1 MRQGGP
7 DENRRWCQIH
17 LRVFGQDA
25 PLEESE
31 QPTVG
36 AELVRWYDVD
46 DINDINEFNDV
57 YDG

>member
-36 AELVRWYDVD
+36 AELVRRYDVD
-46 DINDINEFNDV
+46 DINDV

>member
-1 MRQGGP
+1 MRQGSP
-7 DENRRWCQIH
+7 DENSRRCQIH
-17 LRVFGQDA
+17 LCVLGQDA

-36 AELVRWYDVD
+36 AGLVRRYDVD
-46 DINDINEFNDV
+46 DINDV

>member
-1 MRQGGP
+1 MCQGGP
-7 DENRRWCQIH
+7 DANRRWCQIH
-17 LRVFGQDA
+17 LCVFGQDS

-36 AELVRWYDVD
+36 AELVRRYDVD
-46 DINDINEFNDV
+46 DINDV